1 MYSKNTTMRLLGKQR
16 YGEIVT
22 EEAVQEIK
30 AVCRARQG
38 EITENAAIDVYIL
51 GFLHGRK
58 R

>member
-30 AVCRARQG
+30 DICRARKG